1 MVRVIFHIKIHTKK
15 MSGIEVNKKSQV
27 EDWIEVNKKSQVID
41 LDDEDW

>member
-1 MVRVIFHIKIHTKK
+1 